1 MISKIGSVNKYV
13 AKNGSSCVAIKTNSP
28 IHMYSVFHTH
38 YTPSHI
44 VHLINYNL
52 NIYCISLDIMRK
64 YIFNCSLHT
73 LSDKCM
79 YKPKK
84 TNQNNSSIYHISR
97 IALIDDIDIYK
108 KYAKLSKL
116 GMIDYNSIRI
126 FKTTIPIQI
135 GSLILIGK

>member
-1 MISKIGSVNKYV
+1 
-13 AKNGSSCVAIKTNSP
+13 
-28 IHMYSVFHTH
+28 
-38 YTPSHI
+38 
-44 VHLINYNL
+44 
-52 NIYCISLDIMRK
+52 
-64 YIFNCSLHT
+64 
-73 LSDKCM
+73 M

-135 GSLILIGK
+135 GSLILIGKSK

>member
-1 MISKIGSVNKYV
+1 MWRKMVQVVSTHISW
-13 AKNGSSCVAIKTNSP
+13 VAIKPNSP
-28 IHMYSVFHTH
+28 IHMYSVFYTH

-44 VHLINYNL
+44 VHLINYSL
-52 NIYCISLDIMRK
+52 NIYCISLDIIRK

-73 LSDKCM
+73 LRDKCM

-84 TNQNNSSIYHISR
+84 TNQNNSSIYHIFR
-97 IALIDDIDIYK
+97 IALIDNIDIYK